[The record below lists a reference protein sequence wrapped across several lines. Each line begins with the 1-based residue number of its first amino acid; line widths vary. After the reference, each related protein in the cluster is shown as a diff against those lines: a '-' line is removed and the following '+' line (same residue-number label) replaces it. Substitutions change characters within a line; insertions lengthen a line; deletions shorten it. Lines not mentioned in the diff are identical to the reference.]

1 MKAYLVYPA
10 QFEEMSI
17 KHFQNIAYV
26 ERSPFEKEWGLITK
40 DKDGVPVFA
49 PFTITHLEE
58 EGDSEFVSCSA
69 DHMPDVVRIPMK
81 AGR

>member
-1 MKAYLVYPA
+1 MKAYLVSPA

-26 ERSPFEKEWGLITK
+26 EREPYEKEWGLITK
-40 DKDGVPVFA
+40 DNDGIPVFM
-49 PFTITHLEE
+49 PFPQHSLEE
-58 EGDSEFVSCSA
+58 EKEVISYSA
-69 DHMPDVVRIPMK
+69 DHMPDVIRVPLK